1 MLSKNPLPCCLE
13 TNPGCR
19 GAHGPPSHAHAWKDN
34 ESHARQHVD
43 HHHTSIVVYSLD
55 EVRRFLHTVASTR
68 ELARRMSTRS
78 AGRSRIPEEDER
90 YLMAEFVACC
100 ARGSMEAAHFLKA
113 QGRILES
120 SEAACRNIVSAA
132 TSKSVG
138 VAATEAMKVAAKAEF
153 VADIGMIVL
162 GVEVLPW
169 AAVPLGIFYDG
180 AKSGSAVAIFKALAT
195 DLADRAG
202 EHMVLKGLDFQN
214 AASAYGRQVLD
225 ALALYAKRRTA
236 RNAFSDLH
244 KADWLSD
251 LADAAA
257 KNAILLK
264 ALGWSVRIFVWGF
277 EAYGA
282 GATLHKH
289 LEEANTLR
297 NALD

>member
-1 MLSKNPLPCCLE
+1 
-13 TNPGCR
+13 
-19 GAHGPPSHAHAWKDN
+19 
-34 ESHARQHVD
+34 
-43 HHHTSIVVYSLD
+43 
-55 EVRRFLHTVASTR
+55 
-68 ELARRMSTRS
+68 
-78 AGRSRIPEEDER
+78 
-90 YLMAEFVACC
+90 
-100 ARGSMEAAHFLKA
+100 MEAAHFLKA